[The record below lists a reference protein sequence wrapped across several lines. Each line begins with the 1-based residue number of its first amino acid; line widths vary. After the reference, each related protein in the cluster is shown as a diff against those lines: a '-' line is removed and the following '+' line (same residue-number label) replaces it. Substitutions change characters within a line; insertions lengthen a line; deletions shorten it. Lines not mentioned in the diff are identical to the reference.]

1 VQPGAEDLIRA
12 VATTCG
18 GLLTVRRVLPRHHI
32 PRAKDA
38 VHSLSKKLLSWARID
53 DFMGS
58 HILESLT
65 GTQAENLLPFLVRK
79 LSHDVFLCTFTFIL
93 SAATVPVLQGARGNA
108 YYFAC
113 PSLPGTGAHGSVYSM
128 TVSLLP

>member
-1 VQPGAEDLIRA
+1 
-12 VATTCG
+12 
-18 GLLTVRRVLPRHHI
+18 
-32 PRAKDA
+32 
-38 VHSLSKKLLSWARID
+38 
-53 DFMGS
+53 MGS

-113 PSLPGTGAHGSVYSM
+113 PSLPGTGAHGSVYSLDDCFF
-128 TVSLLP
+128 TPLRDQSSSLSSKM